1 MQSRMTIKYT
11 SYGDIEKTTI
21 YQILKYF
28 TTPRKGVLFRLD
40 FDKENETGWDEEDIY
55 ISSLSISKLEG
66 ITSNKKY
73 SKEYYVTFM
82 CDNKERKYLLKL
94 LFAITQHGD
103 PGHMFGILFADKHLG
118 WDGDGSDRIDEINFI
133 DKKKKKDYYEYTNKL
148 PEKVLNYNRAYEALW
163 KQTQRMGISPSF
175 WKQNGEA
182 KKFAEKIAKKYSEFQ
197 YNKFVQ
203 IKNELSGEQET

>member
-66 ITSNKKY
+66 FKSNEKY

-82 CDNKERKYLLKL
+82 CDNKEQKYLLKL

-103 PGHMFGILFADKHLG
+103 PGHTFGITFANKHLG

-133 DKKKKKDYYEYTNKL
+133 DKWKKKEYYEYIDNL
-148 PEKVLNYNRAYEALW
+148 PEKVLNYNRAYKAIFQEMRNIPTDNPLW
-163 KQTQRMGISPSF
+163 
-175 WKQNGEA
+175 NGDGH
-182 KKFAEKIAKKYSEFQ
+182 KKFAGKIAKKYSEFQ
-197 YNKFVQ
+197 YNKFLE
-203 IKNELSGEQET
+203 IKGKIETKK

>member
-55 ISSLSISKLEG
+55 ISSLAISKFEG
-66 ITSNKKY
+66 ATSNEKY

-82 CDNKERKYLLKL
+82 CDNKEQKYLLKL

-103 PGHMFGILFADKHLG
+103 PGHILKD
-118 WDGDGSDRIDEINFI
+118 DGH
-133 DKKKKKDYYEYTNKL
+133 
-148 PEKVLNYNRAYEALW
+148 
-163 KQTQRMGISPSF
+163 
-175 WKQNGEA
+175 

-197 YNKFVQ
+197 YNKFAQ
-203 IKNELSGEQET
+203 IKNELNREQEI